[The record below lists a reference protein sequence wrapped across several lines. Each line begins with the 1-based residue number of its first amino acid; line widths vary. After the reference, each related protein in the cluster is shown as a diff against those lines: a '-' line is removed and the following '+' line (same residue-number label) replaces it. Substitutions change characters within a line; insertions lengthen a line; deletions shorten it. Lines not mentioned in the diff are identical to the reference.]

1 MSYTDP
7 LKETY
12 ADDRVLS
19 ETISWMLDRVCMC
32 LVTYGFG
39 HRPKQRFDRWSLPL
53 WMLGD

>member
-53 WMLGD
+53 